1 MLPVPSGASEAT
13 CERIFDALPDG
24 VVAVDG
30 AGRVTRVNAR
40 AAAIF
45 GYAADDLV
53 GRPAKILFPAWPV
66 MEPES
71 RPWIGRLKDGREIE
85 LAARQVTVESA
96 DGLRTLVLVGDA
108 GPVAADTDGVLSRD
122 HLARILGIAED
133 GIVTADSQSRV
144 VLFNQGAEKIFG
156 YAAADVI
163 GRSLTLLLPPRY
175 AADHDQHMDAFARS
189 PDSSRRMGERRAVY
203 GRRKDGVE
211 FPAEVSISKLETPGG
226 ILFTAIVRDIT
237 ERKRAE
243 AAIRQLNEELE
254 QRVLERT
261 AELAESN
268 HQLSQKNE
276 ENETFV
282 YSVSHDLR
290 SPLVNLEGFSKE
302 LGLSCD
308 ELRKVLV
315 GSALPAAARQRV
327 LDLVDKDI
335 AESVR
340 YIRTAVTRLSAI
352 IDALLRLSRVGRVV
366 YQPQAVDVNRVVARV
381 LEAMRVTIQARGAD
395 VTVHE
400 LPPARAD
407 STAVEQVFA
416 NLIGNALNYLD
427 PQRPGKVE
435 VGTGARAPD
444 GMRLYFV
451 RDNGLGI
458 PAAYVPKVF
467 QAFQRLHPDRA
478 EGEGMG
484 LAIVRRI
491 VERHGGKVW
500 LESQAGVGS
509 TFSFTLPAAA
519 AYP

>member
-1 MLPVPSGASEAT
+1 MPA
-13 CERIFDALPDG
+13 
-24 VVAVDG
+24 G
-30 AGRVTRVNAR
+30 AGRPWT
-40 AAAIF
+40 
-45 GYAADDLV
+45 
-53 GRPAKILFPAWPV
+53 GR
-66 MEPES
+66 
-71 RPWIGRLKDGREIE
+71 RKDGSAVQ
-85 LAARQVTVESA
+85 LAARLAAVGSTAAPWTVVLIRDASTDGPGA
-96 DGLRTLVLVGDA
+96 DGMLY
-108 GPVAADTDGVLSRD
+108 RD
-122 HLARILGIAED
+122 HLAGILDIAED
-133 GIVTADSQSRV
+133 GIVTSDAQSRI

-156 YAAADVI
+156 YAAAEVL
-163 GRSLTLLLPPRY
+163 GRSLNQLLPPRY
-175 AADHDQHMDAFARS
+175 AADHDRHVAAFARS
-189 PDSSRRMGERRAVY
+189 PDPSRRMGERSAVF
-203 GRRKDGVE
+203 GRRKDGTE
-211 FPAEVSISKLETPGG
+211 FPAEVSISKLGTSGG
-226 ILFTAIVRDIT
+226 TLFTAIVRDIT
-237 ERKRAE
+237 ERKQAE

-268 HQLSQKNE
+268 RQLSQKNQ

-308 ELRKVLV
+308 DLRKVLAE
-315 GSALPAAARQRV
+315 SELPAGVRERV
-327 LDLVDKDI
+327 WNLVENDI

-340 YIRTAVTRLSAI
+340 YIQTAVARLSGI

-366 YQPQAVDVNRVVARV
+366 YQPQVVDVNRVVGRV
-381 LEAMRVTIQARGAD
+381 LEAMRVTIQAREAEVAVRD
-395 VTVHE
+395 
-400 LPPARAD
+400 LPPALAD
-407 STAVEQVFA
+407 PTAVEQVFA

-427 PQRPGKVE
+427 PVRPGKVE
-435 VGTGARAPD
+435 VGAAADPPAGT
-444 GMRLYFV
+444 RLYFV

-500 LESQAGVGS
+500 LESAAGIGS
-509 TFSFTLPAAA
+509 TFFFTLPAAA
-519 AYP
+519 KGP

>member
-1 MLPVPSGASEAT
+1 L
-13 CERIFDALPDG
+13 
-24 VVAVDG
+24 VV
-30 AGRVTRVNAR
+30 VNAR

-45 GYAADDLV
+45 GYAADELV
-53 GRPAKILFPAWPV
+53 GRPAAEVIPAWPEAGV
-66 MEPES
+66 QLS
-71 RPWIGRLKDGREIE
+71 TWTGRRKDGSPVEI
-85 LAARQVTVESA
+85 AARQVCVELAGGAWS
-96 DGLRTLVLVGDA
+96 VLLLGDA
-108 GPVAADTDGVLSRD
+108 GTAPDAEGVLSRD
-122 HLARILGIAED
+122 YLDRILDIAED
-133 GIVTADSQSRV
+133 GIVTADAQNRL

-156 YAAADVI
+156 YTASEVL
-163 GRSLTLLLPPRY
+163 GRSLNLLLPPRF
-175 AADHDQHMDAFARS
+175 AAEHDRHLAAFAGS
-189 PDSSRRMGERRAVY
+189 PDAARRMGERSAVF
-203 GRRKDGVE
+203 GRRKDGTE

-243 AAIRQLNEELE
+243 AAIRRLNEELE

-268 HQLSQKNE
+268 RQLSEKNR

-302 LGLSCD
+302 LGLSCYD
-308 ELRKVLV
+308 LSKVLAE
-315 GSALPAAARQRV
+315 SELPAGVRERV
-327 LDLVDKDI
+327 GNLVEHDI

-340 YIRTAVTRLSAI
+340 YIQTAVTRLSAI

-381 LEAMRVTIQARGAD
+381 LEAMRLSIQARGAE
-395 VTVHE
+395 VTVHD
-400 LPPARAD
+400 LPPALAD

-427 PQRPGKVE
+427 PQRPGKIE
-435 VGTGARAPD
+435 VGSRAGAPG
-444 GMRLYFV
+444 GMRHYFV

-458 PAAYVPKVF
+458 SAAYVPKVF

-484 LAIVRRI
+484 LVIVRRI
-491 VERHGGKVW
+491 VERHGGTVW
-500 LESQAGVGS
+500 LESAAGAGS
-509 TFSFTLPAAA
+509 TFSLTLPAAA
-519 AYP
+519 AHQ

>member
-1 MLPVPSGASEAT
+1 MSRIPSGAA
-13 CERIFDALPDG
+13 PDT
-24 VVAVDG
+24 A
-30 AGRVTRVNAR
+30 
-40 AAAIF
+40 
-45 GYAADDLV
+45 
-53 GRPAKILFPAWPV
+53 
-66 MEPES
+66 
-71 RPWIGRLKDGREIE
+71 
-85 LAARQVTVESA
+85 
-96 DGLRTLVLVGDA
+96 
-108 GPVAADTDGVLSRD
+108 GVLSSD
-122 HLARILGIAED
+122 HLARILDIAED
-133 GIVTADSQSRV
+133 GIVTVDAHSRV

-156 YAAADVI
+156 YAAADVL
-163 GRSLTLLLPPRY
+163 GRSLNLLLPPRF
-175 AADHDQHMDAFARS
+175 AAEHDSHMAEFARS
-189 PDSSRRMGERRAVY
+189 PDPARRMGDRSAVF
-203 GRRKDGVE
+203 GRRKDGTE
-211 FPAEVSISKLETPGG
+211 FPAEVSISKLETPAG

-243 AAIRQLNEELE
+243 AAIRRLNEDLE

-261 AELAESN
+261 AELADSN
-268 HQLSQKNE
+268 RQLSEKNR

-302 LGLSCD
+302 LGLSCYD
-308 ELRKVLV
+308 LSKVLAE
-315 GSALPAAARQRV
+315 SELPAGVRERV
-327 LDLVDKDI
+327 GNLVENDI

-340 YIRTAVTRLSAI
+340 YIQTAVARLSAI

-381 LEAMRVTIQARGAD
+381 LEAMRLTIQSREAE
-395 VTVHE
+395 VTVHD
-400 LPPARAD
+400 LPPALAD
-407 STAVEQVFA
+407 PTAVEQVFA

-427 PQRPGKVE
+427 QRRAGMIE
-435 VGTGARAPD
+435 VGSGAGAPP

-458 PAAYVPKVF
+458 PAAYVPKIF

-500 LESQAGVGS
+500 LESAAGAGS
-509 TFSFTLPAAA
+509 TFSFTLPTAAA
-519 AYP
+519 QP